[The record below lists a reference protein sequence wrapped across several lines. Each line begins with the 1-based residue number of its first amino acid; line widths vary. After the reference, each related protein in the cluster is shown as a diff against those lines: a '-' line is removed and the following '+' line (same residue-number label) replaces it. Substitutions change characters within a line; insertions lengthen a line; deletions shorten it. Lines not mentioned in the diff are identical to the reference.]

1 MRTRQKGLQYYGIS
15 KERNREL
22 LALARLE
29 HNRGLLLHAAEESN
43 PQIARYLVKGLSQ
56 GVSYAEMYKREFV
69 PLPEKDFYGYRRK
82 ALAIFNHLL
91 IEEKK
96 K

>member
-15 KERNREL
+15 KERNKEL
-22 LALARLE
+22 LELARQE
-29 HNRGLLLHAAEESN
+29 QNRNLLLQAAEASN
-43 PQIARYLVKGLSQ
+43 PDIAHYLVMGLYH
-56 GVSYAEMYKREFV
+56 GMSYSKIYKWEPV

-91 IEEKK
+91 LDKK